1 MSAQLAQPREPLNRR
16 RILEAALA
24 LVDRE
29 GAGALSMRRLGREL
43 GVEAMSLYNHVSG
56 RDAILDGLSEVMVAR
71 IGLPPA
77 PARWEEA
84 LGRFMHGIREIAAVH
99 PAAFQVVGMRPLNS
113 PEALPQV
120 ETLLK
125 ALRAGGFDPV
135 AASQAYR
142 LAASYARGFA
152 LAEIRGFTLD
162 APGGRL
168 RAADVRADDL
178 PTVADLAD
186 SLSGFDRDAAF
197 AYGVDTI
204 LAGIAATRAASR
216 TARRPRTARSA
227 PA

>member
-1 MSAQLAQPREPLNRR
+1 
-16 RILEAALA
+16 
-24 LVDRE
+24 
-29 GAGALSMRRLGREL
+29 
-43 GVEAMSLYNHVSG
+43 
-56 RDAILDGLSEVMVAR
+56 
-71 IGLPPA
+71 
-77 PARWEEA
+77 
-84 LGRFMHGIREIAAVH
+84 MHGIREIAAVH

-113 PEALPQV
+113 PEALPQG
-120 ETLLK
+120 ETRLK